1 MCALLHTRAAAAIF
15 VQNGAE
21 KYSKMGKWV
30 RACTP
35 LRKKFELFL
44 KKCADAHVGANDLQ
58 MS

>member
-1 MCALLHTRAAAAIF
+1 MRACARVAAAIF